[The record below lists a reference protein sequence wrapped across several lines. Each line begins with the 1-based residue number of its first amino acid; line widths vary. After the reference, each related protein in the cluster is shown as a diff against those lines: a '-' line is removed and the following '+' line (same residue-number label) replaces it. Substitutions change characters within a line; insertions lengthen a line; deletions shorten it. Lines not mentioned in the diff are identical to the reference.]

1 MNINMKESVVVAVR
15 EAPYRNT
22 GMQGINDIERSV
34 LEFSRECPK
43 AVIVDGT
50 VYSFDHSFDSKV
62 SQEQLYRTLIHPL
75 VLKALAGY
83 DCTAMAYGQ
92 TGTGKSYSM
101 GMSAERMS
109 EEHVGI
115 VPRCL
120 KDILKYMNIND
131 QKENHAAM
139 GEVFASF
146 IEVYNEKAYDLLAVD
161 VNEPLTSRTH
171 PRFTG
176 GTCMPMKSQKDLLQ
190 ILMLGTKNRHVRAT
204 NMNNNSS
211 RSHAIVTIHIQ
222 QGFQHSRLNIIDLA
236 GSESVRRTGNE
247 GVARAEGVFIN
258 MGLMGINK
266 VMASLSAGRSLI
278 PYPSL
283 NSQCSLTLLVCISP
297 HASDLNE
304 TLSTI
309 RFAKNAKQMKI
320 TPQLSQQI
328 QQMQEMHQN
337 RSSAQTTSN
346 QSITQN
352 LGRLL
357 PNSVNIRRRPPL
369 SSNPGARNSFSI
381 SIPPGAQPNSR
392 KRARRAQNALLS
404 SSDESDTGVAPT
416 GVISPTVAE
425 FLKLKKE
432 YAELQRGL
440 RELREQRAQPEVQ
453 AEEPPLAAERPQPS
467 QLTFREFNSDLS
479 SIAEEGDAIPPPPFR
494 IFTSSPTIYNNQ
506 NAGLLR
512 MSGVSSAPTASS
524 SGAAV
529 AAAEPMPGRLSTRLN
544 SRQAQ
549 LIQDI
554 TNGQDQ
560 RPLRRSSRIA
570 SQSGGPPTERNEP
583 AERTEGN
590 ERAEGPSQ
598 LRATSALAAIGE
610 RFTMDST
617 VGSQRARLSKH
628 RAELLSLLNT
638 ASVKDLQALPQ
649 IGPKTAMALI
659 MQRSVLG
666 HFRNWKQVEK
676 LPIWKDISWS
686 RFAKAVCIEIDP

>member
-1 MNINMKESVVVAVR
+1 MNINKKESVVIAVR
-15 EAPYRNT
+15 EAPFRNT

-43 AVIVDGT
+43 AVVVDGT

-101 GMSAERMS
+101 GMTAERMS

-176 GTCMPMKSQKDLLQ
+176 GTCMPMKSQRDLLQ

-236 GSESVRRTGNE
+236 GSESIRRTGNE
-247 GVARAEGVFIN
+247 GIARAEGVFIN

-278 PYPSL
+278 PYPSF
-283 NSQCSLTLLVCISP
+283 NSQCSLTLLACISP

-328 QQMQEMHQN
+328 HQMQEMHQN
-337 RSSAQTTSN
+337 GRSAQATSN
-346 QSITQN
+346 QGITQN
-352 LGRLL
+352 LGRLR
-357 PNSVNIRRRPPL
+357 PSSVNIRRRPPPNA
-369 SSNPGARNSFSI
+369 NPGARNSFSTRM
-381 SIPPGAQPNSR
+381 PQGAQPNSR
-392 KRARRAQNALLS
+392 RRARRAQNALLS
-404 SSDESDTGVAPT
+404 SSDESDTGVVPT
-416 GVISPTVAE
+416 GVISPTIAE

-432 YAELQRGL
+432 YEELQRGL
-440 RELREQRAQPEVQ
+440 RELREQRAQQEVQ

-467 QLTFREFNSDLS
+467 QLTFREFASDLF

-494 IFTSSPTIYNNQ
+494 LFTSSPTIYNNQ
-506 NAGLLR
+506 DASLLH
-512 MSGVSSAPTASS
+512 MSSISSAPSAVSAE
-524 SGAAV
+524 AAV
-529 AAAEPMPGRLSTRLN
+529 AAAEPMPSRLSTRLN
-544 SRQAQ
+544 SRHAQ
-549 LIQDI
+549 FIQDI

-570 SQSGGPPTERNEP
+570 SQSGGPPTERNEA

-590 ERAEGPSQ
+590 GRAEGPSQ

-610 RFTMDST
+610 RFTMDGT
-617 VGSQRARLSKH
+617 VGSQRARLLKH

-638 ASVKDLQALPQ
+638 ASVKDLQALPK

-676 LPIWKDISWS
+676 LPIWKDISFS